1 MTFEETFQAIQAW
14 LAGIE
19 STVNAINAGVSDGNN
34 IKMPRPKDLIITFPE
49 DASVQPEQMP
59 AIVLELE
66 GSVMERIAPLKG
78 SMGASLYVADD
89 AKSGS
94 QARVKLIRWIDA
106 IRSHCLGGASVLG
119 SNIRVVPRRESFV
132 MGKAKG
138 DLNAFQ
144 LKVDLVI
151 SF

>member
-1 MTFEETFQAIQAW
+1 MTFEETFQAIQTW

-19 STVNAINAGVSDGNN
+19 STLEVINTGVTDGNN
-34 IKMPRPKDLIITFPE
+34 IKMPRPKDLILTFPE

-59 AIVLELE
+59 AIVLEVE

-94 QARVKLIRWIDA
+94 QARIKLIRWIDA
-106 IRSHCLGGASVLG
+106 IRSHCLSGASVLG
-119 SNIRVVPRRESFV
+119 PNMRVVPRRESFV